1 MITMNFRNTAKMLP
15 AIALAL
21 LPTTLAAKDDKPAP
35 PPPGAVILFDGKDV
49 SGWNNPWPVE
59 KGAMTVKGGNTVSKK
74 EYSDALL
81 HIEFRCPLMADKKGQ
96 ARGNSGVYLQG
107 RYEIQVL
114 DSYGIAD
121 PGQGDCGAVY
131 NQSAPL
137 VNACKPP
144 QQWQTYDIIF
154 RAARLNAD
162 GSFKTPPRVTVFQ
175 NGTLIQNNV
184 EISGPTAHGPN
195 ADNVAVG
202 PLLLQDHA
210 GNPVSYRNIWVLPLK
225 PEGATHY

>member
-1 MITMNFRNTAKMLP
+1 MLP
-15 AIALAL
+15 VIALAL
-21 LPTTLAAKDDKPAP
+21 LTAATAVTAKDDKPKP
-35 PPPGAVILFDGKDV
+35 PPPGAVMLLDGKNTDA
-49 SGWNNPWPVE
+49 WNNPWPVE
-59 KGAMTVKGGNTVSKK
+59 KGAITVKGGNTVSKK
-74 EYSDALL
+74 EFGDALL
-81 HIEFRCPLMADKKGQ
+81 HIEFRCPLMADKTGQ

-121 PGQGDCGAVY
+121 PGRGDCGAVY

-144 QQWQTYDIIF
+144 REWQTYDIIF

-162 GSFKTPPRVTVFQ
+162 GSLKAAPRVTVFQ

-184 EISGPTAHGPN
+184 EIQGPTSYSPN
-195 ADNVAVG
+195 TTLVATG

-210 GNPVSYRNIWVLPLK
+210 GNPVSYRNIWILPLK

>member
-1 MITMNFRNTAKMLP
+1 MNKTMQQVT
-15 AIALAL
+15 LAL
-21 LPTTLAAKDDKPAP
+21 TLLTATGAAIWAKDDKPTP
-35 PPPGAVILFDGKDV
+35 PPPGAMVLFDGKDT

-59 KGAMTVKGGNTVSKK
+59 KGAMTTKGGNTISKK
-74 EYSDALL
+74 EFGDALL
-81 HIEFRCPLMADKKGQ
+81 HVEFRTPYMPDKKGQ

-144 QQWQTYDIIF
+144 REWQTYDIVF
-154 RAARLNAD
+154 RAERLNAD
-162 GSFKTPPRVTVFQ
+162 GSVKSPPRVTIFQ

-195 ADNVAVG
+195 TNNVTVG
-202 PLLLQDHA
+202 PLLLQDH
-210 GNPVSYRNIWVLPLK
+210 GNAVSYRNIWVLPLK
-225 PEGATHY
+225 PEGAAHY